1 MAANI
6 LQAIVADKRAEL
18 ADARAATPPAE
29 LRAAIADLP
38 PTRDFGAALRDG
50 GVSLIAE
57 VKKASPSAG
66 IIRDD
71 FDPVAIARGYE
82 AGGAAA
88 ISVLTDAKWFQG
100 SPDHLRAVRAAV
112 DLPLLRKDFVVDEY
126 QLLEARAWGADAALL
141 IVAVLGQSELV
152 DLAAAAAELGL
163 AALVEVHSAGEAER
177 AAAAGC
183 VLVGI
188 NNRDLT
194 VFQTDLSTTLTLRPL
209 LPDDCTVVS
218 ESGISSRE
226 DIERLAAAPV
236 DAVLVGESLMR
247 RTDVAAACRALLG
260 AGLVAS

>member
-18 ADARAATPPAE
+18 ADARAATPPSE
-29 LRAAIADLP
+29 LRAVIAGLP
-38 PTRDFGAALRDG
+38 PTRDFRTALRGD

-66 IIRDD
+66 IIRED
-71 FDPVAIARGYE
+71 FDPVAIAGAYE

-112 DLPLLRKDFVVDEY
+112 GLPLLRKDFVVDEY

-141 IVAVLGQSELV
+141 IVAVLEQNELI

-177 AAAAGC
+177 AVAAGC
-183 VLVGI
+183 PLVGI

-194 VFQTDLSTTLTLRPL
+194 VFQTDLATTFALRPL
-209 LPDDCTVVS
+209 LREECTVVS
-218 ESGISSRE
+218 ESGIASRG
-226 DIERLAAAPV
+226 DIDRLATALV

-247 RTDVAAACRALLG
+247 QPDVAAACRELAG
-260 AGLVAS
+260 AGCVAS